1 MKHKYIGLFMPLFF
15 VGCQKE
21 ILQSPENVADKVL
34 KANSNLKNSV
44 GDSKYRMLGFSYDA
58 TKEYLDKDSY
68 RRVVIDVEKLSN
80 DLQYSVIVN
89 PETGGTNLYY
99 YGYSSN
105 DYLQDIIRQ
114 TNVSA
119 KVDPGTSALPKFFTG
134 NITSNSELT
143 TKYSYST
150 KYAFASIDVLKYV
163 SSMRIE
169 ETPTVMSNYVT
180 SKFITDLQTLSADAF
195 VAAYGTHVLTD
206 ITLGGTLRVL
216 YKSSST
222 DQSNTTNKKNT
233 VKAGFKAML
242 PKIGLGLDV
251 DKTVTTNETL
261 ASQNVEQN
269 LYIKYKAG
277 EGVDVTYNQGK
288 DAVFPQVNKGSWEKS
303 VNVNNAGLVK
313 IDWDN
318 TYPIYDFIPAS
329 FATKK
334 AEIVAAVNR
343 YLEKNK
349 LQSLEVVPIYQWYNT
364 RNGIYAYTANIN
376 GNFGAN
382 YVNHGIV
389 FWTPKQA
396 TNETVPV
403 NQWYNTKTGVYAY
416 STNPSGNFGANYV
429 NHGTAF
435 SAYKS
440 NNSDPELV
448 SINQWYNTKSGVY
461 AYTSNLSGNFGP
473 YFVNHGEAFKTY
485 K

>member
-1 MKHKYIGLFMPLFF
+1 
-15 VGCQKE
+15 
-21 ILQSPENVADKVL
+21 
-34 KANSNLKNSV
+34 
-44 GDSKYRMLGFSYDA
+44 
-58 TKEYLDKDSY
+58 
-68 RRVVIDVEKLSN
+68 
-80 DLQYSVIVN
+80 
-89 PETGGTNLYY
+89 
-99 YGYSSN
+99 
-105 DYLQDIIRQ
+105 
-114 TNVSA
+114 
-119 KVDPGTSALPKFFTG
+119 
-134 NITSNSELT
+134 
-143 TKYSYST
+143 
-150 KYAFASIDVLKYV
+150 
-163 SSMRIE
+163 
-169 ETPTVMSNYVT
+169 
-180 SKFITDLQTLSADAF
+180 
-195 VAAYGTHVLTD
+195 
-206 ITLGGTLRVL
+206 
-216 YKSSST
+216 
-222 DQSNTTNKKNT
+222 
-233 VKAGFKAML
+233 ML

-461 AYTSNLSGNFGP
+461 AYTSNISGNFGP